1 LRPKARCPKRCVF
14 VSVAPRIA
22 GRCTRRWNSW
32 LTPLS
37 NRRRA
42 PRLSSEASH
51 SVRKDLRRCG
61 HFPRGDS
68 CLCRPD
74 SAMGPGVHVGFRASL
89 HYGSQY
95 AVQIEIVLSC
105 ARVHAGRIGSSL
117 KGHSYKACRKAVLI
131 RKAAPNSSGKT
142 PQLHV
147 FLLLCAF
154 ARVPADA
161 FFNLIRL

>member
-1 LRPKARCPKRCVF
+1 MGCADLFRAGTAACVD
-14 VSVAPRIA
+14 RIA
-22 GRCTRRWNSW
+22 RW
-32 LTPLS
+32 P
-37 NRRRA
+37 
-42 PRLSSEASH
+42 
-51 SVRKDLRRCG
+51 
-61 HFPRGDS
+61 
-68 CLCRPD
+68 
-74 SAMGPGVHVGFRASL
+74 SAFRASL

-105 ARVHAGRIGSSL
+105 ARAHAGNIGSSL
-117 KGHSYKACRKAVLI
+117 KVHSYKACRKALLI

-161 FFNLIRL
+161 FFFNLIRL